1 MESGHGIYFLR
12 SNVRTLDECVTW
24 EYYNLIREI
33 ECMNRQLKNDLNLRP
48 IYHQKDERSD
58 AYLFFG
64 LLAYW
69 VVNTI
74 CCQLKREGETCYWTE
89 IVRRMS
95 TQKLVTTKGKNPLG
109 ETIEMRQCSSPS
121 KQAKQIYD
129 KLNLKHSPYK
139 KIKFVGH
146 RAHKENEESTVT
158 ARNRRKWGL
167 NLG

>member
-1 MESGHGIYFLR
+1 MEC
-12 SNVRTLDECVTW
+12 T
-24 EYYNLIREI
+24 
-33 ECMNRQLKNDLNLRP
+33 NRQLKNDLNLRP

-58 AYLFFG
+58 AHLFFG

-74 CCQLKREGETCYWTE
+74 RCQLKREGESCYWTE

-109 ETIEMRQCSSPS
+109 ETIEVRQCSSPS

-129 KLNLKHSPYK
+129 KLNLKHSPFK
-139 KIKFVGH
+139 KNKIC
-146 RAHKENEESTVT
+146 RTQSP
-158 ARNRRKWGL
+158 
-167 NLG
+167 

>member
-1 MESGHGIYFLR
+1 MLRVDWEIKDLSAMESGHGVYFLR
-12 SNVRTLDECVTW
+12 SNVRTLSERVTW

-33 ECMNRQLKNDLNLRP
+33 ECTNRQLKNDLNLRP

-58 AYLFFG
+58 AHLFFG

-74 CCQLKREGETCYWTE
+74 RCQLKREGESCYWTE

-109 ETIEMRQCSSPS
+109 ENTEMRQCSSPS

-129 KLNLKHSPYK
+129 KLNLKHSPFK
-139 KIKFVGH
+139 KNKIC
-146 RAHKENEESTVT
+146 RTQSP
-158 ARNRRKWGL
+158 
-167 NLG
+167 